1 MAGMEEGYGGLSA
14 RVQGA
19 WWRGRKK
26 RTRGMK
32 GGAGGVGGSIRRNKR
47 GIFAAVKWRGA
58 EFSPV
63 ARACCHLGAIF
74 VLPFPED

>member
-1 MAGMEEGYGGLSA
+1 MAGMEEGYGGRACKELGG
-14 RVQGA
+14 VGA
-19 WWRGRKK
+19 RGRKK

-32 GGAGGVGGSIRRNKR
+32 GGERIGGSIRRNKR

-63 ARACCHLGAIF
+63 ARACCHLGATF